1 MKHQLVSL
9 YIGELVDYERPRTYT
24 VDGLTN
30 VAMVRPELL
39 NHARDQSVSVNAIY
53 QHLTR
58 CETLTPTLKHHF
70 HGSAHARLHMFRSSR
85 SG

>member
-1 MKHQLVSL
+1 MKL
-9 YIGELVDYERPRTYT
+9 GEIALSRGNLALP
-24 VDGLTN
+24 DGITLIEP
-30 VAMVRPELL
+30 MM
-39 NHARDQSVSVNAIY
+39 SVMAIS

>member
-1 MKHQLVSL
+1 VFEDWLFHALLPFTAYATLAASAF
-9 YIGELVDYERPRTYT
+9 
-24 VDGLTN
+24 
-30 VAMVRPELL
+30 VARAHPYAALFGV
-39 NHARDQSVSVNAIY
+39 ASAAY

-70 HGSAHARLHMFRSSR
+70 DGSAHARLHMFRSSR